1 MRFGVFYELQL
12 PRPWTAASEEQLLAE
27 ALEQVEIADEVGID
41 VAWAVEHHF
50 LEEYSHCSAPEVF
63 LSACAART
71 KRIRLGHG
79 IRQAPPAYN
88 HPARTAECVATLDLI
103 SGGRVEFGIGEGATR
118 LELGGFGIGAK
129 QKRAMSLEAG
139 EQIANMM
146 AMSPYP
152 GYEGEFF
159 SMPCRDVIPKPA
171 QKPHPPMWIACTNRA
186 TIELA
191 ARRGLGALA
200 FAFVDPSEARHWA
213 DVYYDIIR
221 SGRVRAPGAQRQR
234 QHRGGHR
241 LLAARGPGQRPSEG
255 ASTGSTSSPTPCA
268 NWWCTTPRRAIRISG
283 TATRPSGARRNR
295 TRWPPL
301 WAPATTTPT
310 PSAPLPTRCA
320 GSRRP
325 RTPRIDHVIF
335 LQQGGKNRHE
345 DICGSLRLF
354 GSDVLGE
361 FSAGRE
367 EREAAKADELAP
379 YIEKA
384 LARKERMR
392 PPRAPRGAGGGGF
405 RRAGR
410 GSHQHRQLTSQTGVC
425 SARSRLDPW
434 PAFSAASGGFE
445 PIQCLPRR
453 PGAGSNLMS
462 CEKAAL

>member
-12 PRPWTAASEEQLLAE
+12 PRPWTAESEERLLAE
-27 ALEQVEIADEVGID
+27 ALEQVEVADEVGID

-118 LELGGFGIGAK
+118 LELGGFGIPAK

-152 GYEGEFF
+152 GHEGEFF

-171 QKPHPPMWIACTNRA
+171 QKPHPPMWMACTNRT

-200 FAFVDPSEARHWA
+200 FAFVDPAEARHWA

-221 SGRVRAPGAQRQR
+221 SDECVPLGHSVNANIAVVTGFSLHEDRAEAIRRGFDGFHFFAYALRQLVVHHTIPGHSNIWDRYEAQRGSAQ
-234 QHRGGHR
+234 QDAV
-241 LLAARGPGQRPSEG
+241 AAALDAGDDYSDTIG
-255 ASTGSTSSPTPCA
+255 TPA
-268 NWWCTTPRRAIRISG
+268 DAV
-283 TATRPSGARRNR
+283 
-295 TRWPPL
+295 RWL
-301 WAPATTTPT
+301 KEAEA
-310 PSAPLPTRCA
+310 A
-320 GSRRP
+320 G
-325 RTPRIDHVIF
+325 IDHVIF

-354 GSDVLGE
+354 GSEVLGE

-392 PPRAPRGAGGGGF
+392 PLERHEVPVVEASVVQAGVP
-405 RRAGR
+405 
-410 GSHQHRQLTSQTGVC
+410 TSTV
-425 SARSRLDPW
+425 S
-434 PAFSAASGGFE
+434 
-445 PIQCLPRR
+445 
-453 PGAGSNLMS
+453 
-462 CEKAAL
+462 

>member
-12 PRPWTAASEEQLLAE
+12 PRPWTADSEERLLAE
-27 ALEQVEIADEVGID
+27 ALEQVEVADEVGID

-118 LELGGFGIGAK
+118 LELGGFGIPAK

-152 GYEGEFF
+152 GHEGEFF

-171 QKPHPPMWIACTNRA
+171 QKPHPPMWMACTNRT

-200 FAFVDPSEARHWA
+200 FAFVDPAEARHWA

-221 SGRVRAPGAQRQR
+221 SDECVPLGHSVNANIAVVTGFSLHEDRAEAIRRGFDGFHFFAYALRQLVVHHTIPGHSNIWDRYEAQRGSAQ
-234 QHRGGHR
+234 QDAV
-241 LLAARGPGQRPSEG
+241 AAALDAGDDYSDTIG
-255 ASTGSTSSPTPCA
+255 TPA
-268 NWWCTTPRRAIRISG
+268 DAV
-283 TATRPSGARRNR
+283 
-295 TRWPPL
+295 RWL
-301 WAPATTTPT
+301 KEAEA
-310 PSAPLPTRCA
+310 A
-320 GSRRP
+320 G
-325 RTPRIDHVIF
+325 IDHVIF

-354 GSDVLGE
+354 GSEVLGE

-392 PPRAPRGAGGGGF
+392 PLERHEVPVVEASVVQAGVP
-405 RRAGR
+405 
-410 GSHQHRQLTSQTGVC
+410 TSTV
-425 SARSRLDPW
+425 S
-434 PAFSAASGGFE
+434 
-445 PIQCLPRR
+445 
-453 PGAGSNLMS
+453 
-462 CEKAAL
+462 

>member
-12 PRPWTAASEEQLLAE
+12 PRPWVDDSEERLLAE

-71 KRIRLGHG
+71 RRIRLGHG
-79 IRQAPPAYN
+79 IRQTPPNYN

-159 SMPCRDVIPKPA
+159 SMPCRDVIPKPV
-171 QKPHPPMWIACTNRA
+171 QKPHPPMWIACTNRT

-200 FAFVDPSEARHWA
+200 FAFVDPAEARHWA

-221 SGRVRAPGAQRQR
+221 SDECVPLGHTVNANIAVVTGFSLHEDRAEAIRRGFDGFHFFAYSLRQLVVHHTIPGHSNIWDRYEAQRGSALQDAV
-234 QHRGGHR
+234 
-241 LLAARGPGQRPSEG
+241 AAALVAGDDYSDTIG
-255 ASTGSTSSPTPCA
+255 TPA
-268 NWWCTTPRRAIRISG
+268 DAV
-283 TATRPSGARRNR
+283 
-295 TRWPPL
+295 RWL
-301 WAPATTTPT
+301 KEAEDA
-310 PSAPLPTRCA
+310 
-320 GSRRP
+320 
-325 RTPRIDHVIF
+325 RIDHVIF

-354 GSDVLGE
+354 GSDVLGA

-392 PPRAPRGAGGGGF
+392 PLERHEVPVVEASVAQAVVP
-405 RRAGR
+405 
-410 GSHQHRQLTSQTGVC
+410 TSTV
-425 SARSRLDPW
+425 S
-434 PAFSAASGGFE
+434 
-445 PIQCLPRR
+445 
-453 PGAGSNLMS
+453 
-462 CEKAAL
+462 

>member
-12 PRPWTAASEEQLLAE
+12 PRPWTAHSEERLLAE
-27 ALEQVEIADEVGID
+27 ALEQVEVADEVGID

-118 LELGGFGIGAK
+118 LELGGFGIPAK

-152 GYEGEFF
+152 GHEGEFF

-171 QKPHPPMWIACTNRA
+171 QKPHPPMWMACTNRT

-200 FAFVDPSEARHWA
+200 FAFVDPAEARHWA

-221 SGRVRAPGAQRQR
+221 SDECVPLGHSVNANIAVVTGFSLHEDRAEAIRRGFDGFHFFAYALRQLVVHHTIPGHSNIWDRYEAQRGSAQ
-234 QHRGGHR
+234 QDAV
-241 LLAARGPGQRPSEG
+241 AAALDAGDDYSDTIG
-255 ASTGSTSSPTPCA
+255 TPA
-268 NWWCTTPRRAIRISG
+268 DAV
-283 TATRPSGARRNR
+283 
-295 TRWPPL
+295 RWL
-301 WAPATTTPT
+301 KEAEA
-310 PSAPLPTRCA
+310 A
-320 GSRRP
+320 G
-325 RTPRIDHVIF
+325 IDHVIF
-335 LQQGGKNRHE
+335 LQQGGRNRHE

-354 GSDVLGE
+354 GSEVLGE

-392 PPRAPRGAGGGGF
+392 PLERHEVPVVEASVVQAGVP
-405 RRAGR
+405 
-410 GSHQHRQLTSQTGVC
+410 TSTV
-425 SARSRLDPW
+425 S
-434 PAFSAASGGFE
+434 
-445 PIQCLPRR
+445 
-453 PGAGSNLMS
+453 
-462 CEKAAL
+462 